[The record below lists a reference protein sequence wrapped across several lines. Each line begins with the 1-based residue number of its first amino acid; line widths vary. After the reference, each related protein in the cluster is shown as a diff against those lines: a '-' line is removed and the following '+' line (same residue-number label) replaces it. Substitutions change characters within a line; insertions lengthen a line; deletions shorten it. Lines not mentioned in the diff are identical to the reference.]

1 MSFQIQ
7 DIVLYGFNGKRR
19 VLMLRPGELNII
31 TGASKTGKTAL
42 IEIVDYCMGSEKCG
56 IYEGIIRKA
65 VEWVGVRLQV
75 EGGQAFVARRLP
87 KQGKNYSEEV
97 YYDLQRTLE
106 LPDHEALRQTTN
118 LQALEGLLS
127 QHAGIEEN
135 IHQPPTG
142 QTRNPLAANIRH
154 ALFFCF
160 QQQSEVISN
169 KHLFHKQSDQFVPQ
183 AIKDVLPYFLGAV
196 DDAHLAKMIELRQL
210 RRGLRGME
218 RNLAEYEGVRGQGI
232 TRAQTLLSEAQ
243 DVGLYDANQ
252 EPGAWEQCVE
262 ALRQVQTHLEQP
274 EEELVREGDA
284 FERLLQERAALSEE
298 LRVIKGQLTFAK
310 ALSSDRQGYS
320 HEAGAHLHRLRS
332 VGLFNSEQDDSP
344 HICPLCQSELSE
356 KTIPAVSDLEKSVQ
370 RLENQVRIVEERS
383 PQMER
388 LILTLQERMEDVKS
402 RLRENRESQEAVQAS
417 NQRLQMIRDHAA
429 RRAYIIGRIGL
440 YLESLPY
447 LEDTSELKLEI
458 EEAKLKIARLE
469 EDLSDEVIQEK
480 IDSIVSILSRD
491 MSQWAQ
497 ALGLEHSSYP
507 LRLDIKQLTVKA
519 DSEDGPIP
527 LERMGSGENWVGYHL
542 ITHFALHKWFVGKNR
557 PVPRFI
563 FIDQPSQVYFP
574 PDNDLN
580 GTMENIKNEDR
591 LAVARMYKL
600 AFDVVEQLHPNFQI
614 IMTDHADIAEE
625 WFQQCVIEKWWGDLK
640 LVPDDWLMN

>member
-7 DIVLYGFNGKRR
+7 DIVLYGFNGERR
-19 VLMLRPGELNII
+19 DLTLRPGELNII

-65 VEWVGVRLQV
+65 VEWVGIRLEV
-75 EGGQAFVARRLP
+75 EGGQAFIARRLP
-87 KQGKNYSEEV
+87 KLGGNYSEVV
-97 YYDLQRTLE
+97 YYDLQRTLN
-106 LPDHEALRQTTN
+106 LPDHDDLRQTTN

-127 QHAGIEEN
+127 KHAGIGEN
-135 IHQPPTG
+135 IHQPPSG
-142 QTRNPLAANIRH
+142 QTRSPLAANIRH
-154 ALFFCF
+154 ALFFSF

-169 KHLFHKQSDQFVPQ
+169 KHLFHKQSEQYVPQ

-243 DVGLYDANQ
+243 DVGLCDPN
-252 EPGAWEQCVE
+252 EEFDTWEKCVE
-262 ALRQVQTHLEQP
+262 ALRQAQKHLVQP
-274 EEELVREGDA
+274 EEEFAREGDA
-284 FERLLQERAALSEE
+284 FEKLLQEHAALSEE
-298 LRVIKGQLTFAK
+298 LRVIKGQLAYAK
-310 ALSSDRQGYS
+310 ALSSDGQGYS
-320 HEAGAHLHRLRS
+320 HEAGAHIHRLRS
-332 VGLFNSEQDDSP
+332 IGLFNSEQDSSS
-344 HICPLCQSELSE
+344 ICPLCQSKLLD
-356 KTIPAVSDLEKSVQ
+356 KTIPAISDLEQSIQ
-370 RLENQVRIVEERS
+370 RLEKQVRIVEERS

-388 LILTLQERMEDVKS
+388 LILTLQERLQEAKR

-417 NQRLQMIRDHAA
+417 NERLQMIRDHAA
-429 RRAYIIGRIGL
+429 RRAYIVGRIGL

-447 LEDTSELKLEI
+447 LEDTSELKLKI
-458 EEAKLKIARLE
+458 EEAKLAIAELE
-469 EDLSDEVIQEK
+469 EELSDEVIQEK
-480 IDSIVSILSRD
+480 IDSIISILSRD
-491 MSQWAQ
+491 MSKWAQ
-497 ALGLEHSSYP
+497 SLGLEHSSYP
-507 LRLDIKQLTVKA
+507 IRLDIKQLTVKA
-519 DSEDGPIP
+519 DSENGPIP
-527 LERMGSGENWVGYHL
+527 LERMGSGENWVWYHL
-542 ITHFALHKWFVGKNR
+542 ITHFALHKWFVKKNR

-591 LAVARMYKL
+591 LAVAKMYKL
-600 AFDVVEQLHPNFQI
+600 AFDVAEQLHPNFQI
-614 IMTDHADIAEE
+614 IMTDHANLAEE
-625 WFQQCVIEKWWGDLK
+625 WFQRCIIENWWGDLK
-640 LVPDDWLMN
+640 LVPDEWLQI